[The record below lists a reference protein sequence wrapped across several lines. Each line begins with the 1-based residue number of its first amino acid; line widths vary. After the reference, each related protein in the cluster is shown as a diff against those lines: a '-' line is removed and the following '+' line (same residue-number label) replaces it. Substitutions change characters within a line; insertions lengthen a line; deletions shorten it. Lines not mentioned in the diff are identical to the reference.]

1 MLTID
6 QGKTE
11 GGEQADLE
19 IPVHPKLREIIDA
32 TPMVGVKPLPPKGSS
47 GMALRSAAIRRWM
60 IGNQARGDKA
70 TGRAAR
76 PIQLSR
82 THMLNDPPNT
92 LLYFAHEGC

>member
-19 IPVHPKLREIIDA
+19 ILVHPKLREIIDA

-47 GMALRSAAIRRWM
+47 GMALRKRGYPAVDDRKSGKRR
-60 IGNQARGDKA
+60 
-70 TGRAAR
+70 
-76 PIQLSR
+76 
-82 THMLNDPPNT
+82 
-92 LLYFAHEGC
+92 